1 MFLLPV
7 KLFFFHMGWKT
18 RLSSPLRRVCVGI
31 DGFAPVVVGVFWGRA
46 IPFEATVRG
55 KRQLHRLPEASNLY
69 VTILTMLGETVR
81 STRIKRGLTQAH
93 LARLAG
99 VSRRHLAAL
108 EKGANVSILV
118 LRKVASV
125 LELEEIHLGELTLQT
140 ASPSGSGPVNM
151 PLLADTIREAH
162 ADAFRAQSLLA
173 RAETILDHGD
183 SHKHGAGMVAHFP
196 KMLPQPIDMRRRR
209 RSAGSVADKGG
220 PAGIPI
226 AGEIRQ
232 GEAVTELAGE
242 TSPLPSSVVG
252 KGEVV
257 FRARGEKMRDQGIE
271 DGDLLVVELRQT
283 GRAASGELVIGKV
296 GELLYVGHWWQKHG
310 QKAIMTDGP
319 AELTT
324 GGTSKR
330 ALKVLAAI
338 NAIVRPK

>member
-1 MFLLPV
+1 
-7 KLFFFHMGWKT
+7 
-18 RLSSPLRRVCVGI
+18 
-31 DGFAPVVVGVFWGRA
+31 
-46 IPFEATVRG
+46 
-55 KRQLHRLPEASNLY
+55 
-69 VTILTMLGETVR
+69 MLGETVR
-81 STRIKRGLTQAH
+81 ATRVKRGFTQAH

-108 EKGANVSILV
+108 EKGANVSINV

-125 LELEEIHLGELTLQT
+125 LDLVEIDLGELTLQT
-140 ASPSGSGPVNM
+140 PASASSPVNM

-162 ADAFRAQSLLA
+162 ADAFRAQSRLA
-173 RAETILDHGD
+173 HAETLLNHGN
-183 SHKHGAGMVAHFP
+183 GQRPGGGLVAHFP
-196 KMLPQPIDMRRRR
+196 KMPPQILDIRRRR
-209 RSAGSVADKGG
+209 RAGGALADKGG

-232 GEAVTELAGE
+232 GEAVVELSGE
-242 TSPLPSSVVG
+242 TSPLPPSVVE

-257 FRARGEKMRDQGIE
+257 FRARGDKMREQGIE

-283 GRAASGELVIGKV
+283 GRASSGELVIGKV
-296 GELLYVGHWWQKHG
+296 GDLLYVGRWWQKHG
-310 QKAIMTDGP
+310 QKALMTDGP
-319 AELTT
+319 SELTT